1 MIRRRIRRVRI
12 SQRTRISKRNY
23 SVEISTSSCVTD
35 SSDVSVSSCAPSFS
49 KSSSPCSSP
58 PCGFRRRALPTI
70 PSTVSSTLTAMLTP
84 TSSRGSPG
92 WLFCRLLLAQSVILL
107 FLSSAAPA
115 SSTVVS
121 IHVRFTQRL
130 LHHFEL
136 RRLCSNSKCFSSNK
150 FDACVSMLC
159 FSCNCPDVS
168 SFFPFKLS
176 ISSWTLLSASLCS
189 ASTCLQCSLSNTKSF
204 EIPLHRL
211 TIDCRWLNASAWN
224 RRKQSRNPHANAR
237 DVFPRGVVVVSP
249 RGKVI
254 SGC

>member
-23 SVEISTSSCVTD
+23 SVEIFTSSCVTD

-58 PCGFRRRALPTI
+58 PCGFDDALF
-70 PSTVSSTLTAMLTP
+70 L
-84 TSSRGSPG
+84 
-92 WLFCRLLLAQSVILL
+92 LFLLPCPPRLLLCLPPLPLEDRPVGCSAG
-107 FLSSAAPA
+107 SSSLKA
-115 SSTVVS
+115 SSSSSSPPPLPLPALLCPSTSASLSASFITSSCVV
-121 IHVRFTQRL
+121 
-130 LHHFEL
+130 
-136 RRLCSNSKCFSSNK
+136 LCSNSKCFSSNK

-254 SGC
+254 SG